1 MIWKNWIK
9 ETSLKWSQ
17 KKLIFQKKDSRDA
30 LETAFELMEQ
40 ALLKGEEVNITNFG
54 VFTPKTRASRDG
66 THPKKHTRIK
76 IEQSRSITFRLS
88 KSLKEKLNS

>member
-1 MIWKNWIK
+1 M
-9 ETSLKWSQ
+9 
-17 KKLIFQKKDSRDA
+17 KKLNKRDLIEMVAEKAHLSKKDSRDA
-30 LETAFELMEQ
+30 LETAFKLMEQ

-76 IEQSRSITFRLS
+76 IEESRSITFRLS